1 MTYSVDKI
9 DNKYVII
16 EAVSN
21 YELGSFIDE
30 DQAHELCTKLNMG
43 SGFNGHTPYFFTI
56 SVEDF
61 CSEEYE
67 EL

>member
-9 DNKYVII
+9 DNNYVVI

-21 YELGSFIDE
+21 YELGSFVNEDE
-30 DQAHELCTKLNMG
+30 AHKLCTKLNMG
-43 SGFNGHTPYFFTI
+43 CGFNGHTPYFFTI
-56 SVEDF
+56 SIGNF
-61 CSEEYE
+61 CSEEFE